1 MLTSIFVDIR
11 ERVISCGFCGAMVET
26 LSFNR
31 HFIVKTNHYSLKYIL
46 NQMMMTKF
54 QQIWL
59 FKLVE
64 FDFAIEYKKVEDN
77 VTIDTLSKAE
87 PVESKGMV
95 S

>member
-1 MLTSIFVDIR
+1 
-11 ERVISCGFCGAMVET
+11 
-26 LSFNR
+26 
-31 HFIVKTNHYSLKYIL
+31 
-46 NQMMMTKF
+46 MTKF